1 MRIAYKLFRR
11 IGGELRPLVYPH
23 LPKKYAVIYHPGK
36 WISAPGKSRF
46 FLFDTLDSAKTAF
59 EDWAFDR
66 PVELW
71 QVAYLGKLLRTD
83 LVAFIGGE
91 DGFSPVICSRRFA
104 TFWRIFPP
112 RNSDRLFEALPAQL
126 SYAPWGTMTAKRIK
140 PLKLLK
146 KGGQKHEGPTLE
158 QR

>member
-1 MRIAYKLFRR
+1 
-11 IGGELRPLVYPH
+11 
-23 LPKKYAVIYHPGK
+23 VIYHPGK

-46 FLFDTLDSAKTAF
+46 FVFDTFDAAKI
-59 EDWAFDR
+59 AFDDWHFVE
-66 PVELW
+66 PIELW
-71 QVAYLGKLLRTD
+71 QVAYIGKLLRTD
-83 LVAFIGGE
+83 LVALIGGE
-91 DGFSPVICSRRFA
+91 AGFSPIMCRCRFW

-112 RNSDRLFEALPAQL
+112 RNANRLFEALPAQL

-140 PLKLLK
+140 LLKLLK